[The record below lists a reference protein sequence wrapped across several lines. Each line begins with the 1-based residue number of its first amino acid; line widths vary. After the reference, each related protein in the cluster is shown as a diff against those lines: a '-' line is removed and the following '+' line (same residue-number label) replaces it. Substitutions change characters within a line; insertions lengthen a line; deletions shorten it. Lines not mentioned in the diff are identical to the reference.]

1 MNVGENRAKMLIYSG
16 LGSAGA
22 VEFPEEWNMTVWLH
36 SREERVTHAPNW
48 KLSRT
53 DLVLKYQVRPLLISL
68 IILRA

>member
-22 VEFPEEWNMTVWLH
+22 VEFPEEWNMTVWHH

-48 KLSRT
+48 KLSHS
-53 DLVLKYQVRPLLISL
+53 DLVLKYQVKPLLISL